1 MKKDE
6 YIKELE
12 KLLFSEKE
20 VSTRRQNEIKVLT
33 ERLNDEARRI
43 KSLDREGDRL
53 RSEISLLESKVC
65 LNILLVQT
73 CALLLLFIHPT
84 LVNIIIIQYSIR

>member
-12 KLLFSEKE
+12 KILFTEKE
-20 VSTRRQNEIKVLT
+20 ASTRRQNEIKVLT
-33 ERLNDEARRI
+33 DRLNDEARRI
-43 KSLDREGDRL
+43 KSLEREGDRL

-65 LNILLVQT
+65 MHILFVQT
-73 CALLLLFIHPT
+73 M
-84 LVNIIIIQYSIR
+84 